1 MKIDDLE
8 LQILRKIKRFSDLN
22 QRRLSKEIGVSL
34 GKINYC
40 LKELRKRG
48 LIKIENFKRN
58 NNKLNYVYIITPKG
72 LKHKT
77 KAILNFMK
85 IKSKEYE
92 ELKKDLDS

>member
-1 MKIDDLE
+1 M
-8 LQILRKIKRFSDLN
+8 N
-22 QRRLSKEIGVSL
+22 QRKLSKEIGVSL

-48 LIKIENFKRN
+48 IIKIENFKRN

-77 KAILNFMK
+77 KAILNFYENK
-85 IKSKEYE
+85 I
-92 ELKKDLDS
+92 